1 MVDFNLAVEPLVR
14 EAFAAG
20 LSKESERM
28 NTALA
33 AVAEDDQTFR
43 DCLNLGVAIS
53 AIALTDRYNGRP
65 GDEQMPDL
73 ARWFVEALGQ
83 EWGISEADARAHLE
97 ALANRRDIG
106 ADATT
111 EHAMDTFVRTVFVV
125 GAWMLASWADKDARW
140 WDYLDQILDTIETAQ
155 RGEANG

>member
-33 AVAEDDQTFR
+33 AVAEDDQTFG

-53 AIALTDRYNGRP
+53 AIALKDRYNGRP
-65 GDEQMPDL
+65 GGEQVADL
-73 ARWFVEALGQ
+73 ARWFVEALGHD
-83 EWGISEADARAHLE
+83 WGIGEADARTHLE
-97 ALANRRDIG
+97 ALADGRG
-106 ADATT
+106 VPADTTT
-111 EHAMDTFVRTVFVV
+111 EHALETFVRTVFVV
-125 GAWMLASWADKDARW
+125 GAWMLASWAAKDARW
-140 WDYLDQILDTIETAQ
+140 WDYLDRILDTIETAQ
-155 RGEANG
+155 RDRTNG